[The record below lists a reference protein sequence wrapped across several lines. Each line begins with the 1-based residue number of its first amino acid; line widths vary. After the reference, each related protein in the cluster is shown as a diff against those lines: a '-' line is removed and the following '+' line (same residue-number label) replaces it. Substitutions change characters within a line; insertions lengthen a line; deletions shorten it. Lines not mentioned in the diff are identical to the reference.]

1 MLLRLEYAFVT
12 GGRRASEGDSLVA
25 ACPGWT
31 PPSIRA
37 NPFGICSPR
46 IFLPQLLYYLHLR
59 APLGSEDSKALTPGK
74 WLAQLLFHQHLRHTL
89 GSVAIKGLITPLES
103 AFTKISTITPLECAL
118 IGNRR
123 RGVMVNQERERT
135 TLRLSSATK
144 PGDRRS
150 RDTCLG
156 ALMIKA
162 TPLRSRRSGFEV
174 EFSFGASMAR
184 SHSTFRR
191 IA

>member
-1 MLLRLEYAFVT
+1 M
-12 GGRRASEGDSLVA
+12 A

-31 PPSIRA
+31 PPPIRA
-37 NPFGICSPR
+37 NPFGICSAR
-46 IFLPQLLYYLHLR
+46 MFLSQLLYYLHLR

-74 WLAQLLFHQHLRHTL
+74 WLLFHQHLRHTL

-103 AFTKISTITPLECAL
+103 AFTKIPTITPLECAL
-118 IGNRR
+118 IGNTR

-135 TLRLSSATK
+135 TLPLSIATK

-162 TPLRSRRSGFEV
+162 TPLRSCRSGFEV
-174 EFSFGASMAR
+174 EFSFGASMGR